1 MWDVALWHV
10 KPGQDLNGT
19 DLESVADQIDLGVEV
34 HGSLKVVI
42 PVDSVVKVFGTPAFI
57 RMDIQCKVLD
67 IMMQLYVIGVTTLGV
82 LCAVLITQL

>member
-1 MWDVALWHV
+1 M
-10 KPGQDLNGT
+10 
-19 DLESVADQIDLGVEV
+19 

-42 PVDSVVKVFGTPAFI
+42 PVDSVVKVFVTPAFI
-57 RMDIQCKVLD
+57 RMGIQCKVLD

>member
-1 MWDVALWHV
+1 MVQTW
-10 KPGQDLNGT
+10 
-19 DLESVADQIDLGVEV
+19 SVADQIDLGVEV

-42 PVDSVVKVFGTPAFI
+42 PVDSVVKVFVTPAFI

-82 LCAVLITQL
+82 LYAVLITQL